1 MRLVDLYRVSDQERR
16 QARKRGIL
24 LATAG
29 YLLALAALLFLRLVG
44 VARFSTVQWLEALGW
59 TVGTQAVLWSGPHFG
74 WDAALKW
81 DRHYIYVPMV
91 VAACL
96 LNGYIY
102 MAPESR
108 FILMMAW
115 FAALLYTA
123 GYAGFLS
130 VLTLS
135 LLFAACYLVV
145 VLGMTDP
152 ARIGSVEF
160 ELITLS
166 AFLVITAYAAVVFE
180 GLRRD
185 RRAMKQLQRQLLEI
199 SITDPMTGLY
209 NYREFYRRL
218 REEIHR
224 SERYGRPFTLLIVD
238 IDRLKAIND
247 LYGHLKGDE
256 LIQQVARLVR
266 ENIRPSDVAYRY
278 GGDEFFVLLPEPPPE
293 GARAV
298 ADRLARV
305 VAAAPLRVGPEH
317 VVYPTV
323 SIGLAAYPDHGRTA
337 EEVVAA
343 ADHALY
349 AAKRAGRDPGLSV

>member
-1 MRLVDLYRVSDQERR
+1 MRRADLYQASDQERR

-29 YLLALAALLFLRLVG
+29 YLLALGFLLFLRLVG
-44 VARFSTVQWLEALGW
+44 IARFSMTQWLEALGW
-59 TVGTQAVLWSGPHFG
+59 TVATQAVLWSVPHFG
-74 WDAALKW
+74 WDVLLKW

-91 VAACL
+91 GAAFL

-123 GYAGFLS
+123 GYAGFLP

-145 VLGMTDP
+145 IFGLVDP
-152 ARIGSVEF
+152 HRIRWMEF
-160 ELITLS
+160 ESTIVG
-166 AFLVITAYAAVVFE
+166 AFLIITAYAAGVLE

-224 SERYGRPFTLLIVD
+224 AERYGQSFALLIID
-238 IDRLKAIND
+238 IDRLKAVND

-256 LIQQVARLVR
+256 LIQQVARLIK
-266 ENIRPSDVAYRY
+266 ENVRPSDVAYRY
-278 GGDEFFVLLPEPPPE
+278 GGDEFFVLLPETLPE
-293 GARAV
+293 AARTV
-298 ADRLARV
+298 ADRLSRV
-305 VAAAPLRVGPEH
+305 IAAAPFPVQSGQ
-317 VVYPTV
+317 VIYPTV
-323 SIGLAAYPDHGRTA
+323 SIGLAAYPEHGRTT
-337 EEVVAA
+337 EELIAT

-349 AAKRAGRDPGLSV
+349 AAKQARHSST

>member
-1 MRLVDLYRVSDQERR
+1 MRLADLYQASDQERR

-29 YLLALAALLFLRLVG
+29 YLLALGVLLFLRFVG
-44 VARFSTVQWLEALGW
+44 IARFSMTQWLEALGW
-59 TVGTQAVLWSGPHFG
+59 TVATQAVLWSVPHFG
-74 WDAALKW
+74 WDVLLKW

-91 VAACL
+91 VAAFL

-123 GYAGFLS
+123 GYAGFLP

-135 LLFAACYLVV
+135 LLFAACYVV
-145 VLGMTDP
+145 VIFGLTDP
-152 ARIGSVEF
+152 AHIGSVEF
-160 ELITLS
+160 ELIVVG
-166 AFLVITAYAAVVFE
+166 AFLIITAYAAVVFE
-180 GLRRD
+180 SLRRD

-224 SERYGRPFTLLIVD
+224 AERYGRSFTLLIVD
-238 IDRLKAIND
+238 IDRLKAVND

-256 LIQQVARLVR
+256 LIQQVARLIK
-266 ENIRPSDVAYRY
+266 ENVRPSDVAYRY
-278 GGDEFFVLLPEPPPE
+278 GGDEFFVLLPETLPE
-293 GARAV
+293 GARTV
-298 ADRLARV
+298 ADRLSRV
-305 VAAAPLRVGPEH
+305 IAAAPFPVQSDQVIH
-317 VVYPTV
+317 PTV
-323 SIGLAAYPDHGRTA
+323 SIGLAAYPEHGRTT
-337 EEVVAA
+337 EEIIAA
-343 ADHALY
+343 ADRALY
-349 AAKRAGRDPGLSV
+349 AAKQARSST